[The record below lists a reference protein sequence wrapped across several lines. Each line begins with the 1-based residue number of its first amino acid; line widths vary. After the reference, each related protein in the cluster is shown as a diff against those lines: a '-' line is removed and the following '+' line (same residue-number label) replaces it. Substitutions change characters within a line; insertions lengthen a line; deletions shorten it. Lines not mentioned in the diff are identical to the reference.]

1 MQKYEITF
9 LFDKKHKDFDK
20 ELEKML
26 ESVKAKIVKKED
38 WGVKKLAYPIKK
50 LTEAHYIF
58 FEIEIDQKKVATL
71 SNKIRLE
78 ERIIRDLMVKC

>member
-26 ESVKAKIVKKED
+26 ESVKAKVIKKDD
-38 WGVKKLAYPIKK
+38 WGVKKLSYPIMK
-50 LTEAHYIF
+50 LTEAAYVF
-58 FEIEIDQKKVATL
+58 FEVEINPKKIADLNT
-71 SNKIRLE
+71 KIRLE
-78 ERIIRDLMVKC
+78 ERIIRELIVRV